1 MKCPVC
7 LHEDTKVIDSRTAAD
22 GFSIRRRRECLKCN
36 FRFSTYE
43 EMEILD
49 LSIKKRDERRESYS
63 REKLIKGLKRSL
75 EKRPVSDDNFK
86 KLIHCVERDLQ
97 ILGKNEIDSYK
108 VGKIIMK
115 HLKKV
120 DKIAF
125 IRYASVYESFKD
137 LQEFQEELDK
147 LLKNRKNK

>member
-7 LHEDTKVIDSRTAAD
+7 LHNDTKVIDSRIASD
-22 GFSIRRRRECLKCN
+22 GFSIRRRRECLKCK

-49 LSIKKRDERRESYS
+49 LSIKKRDGRKETYS
-63 REKLIKGLKRSL
+63 REKLIRGLKKSL

-86 KLIHCVERDLQ
+86 KLINCIERDLQ

-125 IRYASVYESFKD
+125 IRFASVYESFED
-137 LQEFQEELDK
+137 LQEFQEELNK
-147 LLKNRKNK
+147 LLKKKKK